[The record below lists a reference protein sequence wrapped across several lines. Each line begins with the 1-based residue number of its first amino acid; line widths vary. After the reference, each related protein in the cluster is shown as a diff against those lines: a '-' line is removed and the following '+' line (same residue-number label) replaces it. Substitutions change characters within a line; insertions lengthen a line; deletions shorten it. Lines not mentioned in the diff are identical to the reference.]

1 MRVSVCMYGRRR
13 VEWRETEVRREHRS
27 HVLSADQLQLQ
38 QKALQSKHHALS
50 VSSEVRNWGKQCERN
65 LCGFIHLRKSFESII
80 NITNM
85 I

>member
-1 MRVSVCMYGRRR
+1 M
-13 VEWRETEVRREHRS
+13 EVRRDMHRS
-27 HVLSADQLQLQ
+27 HVLPAGQLQLH

-65 LCGFIHLRKSFESII
+65 LCGFIRLRKGFESIT